1 MIQRKKQLEN
11 IFNKKIRSEGDFS
24 DVFKLIFKYKIIS
37 QCYKKADH
45 FINLASNSLSIFK
58 NTEEKKILEN
68 LTLFSIE
75 RSF

>member
-1 MIQRKKQLEN
+1 
-11 IFNKKIRSEGDFS
+11 
-24 DVFKLIFKYKIIS
+24 VFKLISKYKVIS
-37 QCYKKADH
+37 QCYKKADN
-45 FINLASNSLSIFK
+45 FINLASNSLSFFK